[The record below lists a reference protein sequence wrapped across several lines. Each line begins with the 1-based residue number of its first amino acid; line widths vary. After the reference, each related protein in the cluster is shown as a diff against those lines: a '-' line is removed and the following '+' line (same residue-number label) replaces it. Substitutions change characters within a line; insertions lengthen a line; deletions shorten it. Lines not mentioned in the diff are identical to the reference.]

1 MKMTGQRSSL
11 AELAHPDSRVI
22 VSPCFWISFLSEKMG
37 SISDRML
44 RDN

>member
-1 MKMTGQRSSL
+1 MKTTGQRSSL
-11 AELAHPDSRVI
+11 AELLHPDSRVI
-22 VSPCFWISFLSEKMG
+22 VNSCFWISFLSEIMG